1 MNKLSFTSQSI
12 LPFIKPEEIDNY
24 HQLVQ
29 ETHDKIHQ
37 KTGEGKDF
45 LGWLEVMEE
54 NATELEKIQS
64 AANSIKHDSDV
75 LLVIGIGGSYLGAK
89 AALNML
95 QHTFTDM
102 LSDEEKD
109 TPHILFDGQH
119 MSS

>member
-1 MNKLSFTSQSI
+1 
-12 LPFIKPEEIDNY
+12 
-24 HQLVQ
+24 
-29 ETHDKIHQ
+29 
-37 KTGEGKDF
+37 
-45 LGWLEVMEE
+45 WLEVMEE
-54 NATELEKIQS
+54 NAPELEKIQS

-109 TPHILFDGQH
+109 TPHIIFAGQH
-119 MSS
+119 MSSTYIQELRSEEHTSELQSRFDLVC

>member
-1 MNKLSFTSQSI
+1 
-12 LPFIKPEEIDNY
+12 
-24 HQLVQ
+24 
-29 ETHDKIHQ
+29 
-37 KTGEGKDF
+37 
-45 LGWLEVMEE
+45 MEE

-95 QHTFTDM
+95 QHTCTDM

-109 TPHILFDGQH
+109 TPHIILAGQH
-119 MSS
+119 LSSTYIQDLFSIIKDKDVTINVISKRGTPTAPAPAVPS